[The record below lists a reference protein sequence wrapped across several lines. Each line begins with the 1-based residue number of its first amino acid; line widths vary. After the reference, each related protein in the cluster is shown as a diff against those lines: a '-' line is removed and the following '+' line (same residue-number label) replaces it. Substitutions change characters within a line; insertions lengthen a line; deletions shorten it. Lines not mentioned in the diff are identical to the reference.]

1 MQKFNGFEN
10 YFIKASINEAVKK
23 AESDII
29 SLEGEGKRSIYAQG
43 YFTMIGNEL
52 LNKIDSMT
60 LKSALKDGKNK

>member
-10 YFIKASINEAVKK
+10 YFIKTSVKEAVKK
-23 AESDII
+23 AEADII

-60 LKSALKDGKNK
+60 LKSALKDGK